1 MMPFE
6 NLRAELD
13 KLSVE
18 KKAELAQYL
27 IRCLDEE
34 EDEGAEAAWDA
45 ELDKRAAQ
53 VRSGEAKGKPA
64 DKVFS
69 ELREKHS

>member
-1 MMPFE
+1 MMPFDK
-6 NLRAELD
+6 LKAELD

-34 EDEGAEAAWDA
+34 EDEGAEAAWHGKV
-45 ELDKRAAQ
+45 EQRAAQ
-53 VRSGEAKGKPA
+53 VRSGQAKGKPA

-69 ELREKHS
+69 DLREKLS